1 MTLHNPSLY
10 EEPVEQRNL
19 TTASRPNRSI
29 LDWLK
34 QSGRFI
40 LRDAVEP
47 EETSMSEDI
56 GEIDDFVSDPV
67 ADYEEDDESDID

>member
-29 LDWLK
+29 LDWLQ

-47 EETSMSEDI
+47 EENLLTEDI

-67 ADYEEDDESDID
+67 ADYDEEEESDLE